1 MERSDLTELHYI
13 TPISNVAS
21 ILDRGILSHD
31 SASQIDPDSIADKSV
46 QARRSRVPVLDRAKL
61 HDYVNL
67 YLNARNAMLYRLV
80 FVELR
85 IDKLCVMGITSEVL
99 DFPEVVIAD
108 RNAASSTV
116 RFYDQ
121 VDDGLAA
128 LDKYEL
134 FAKSWENDLHRQR
147 MQAEVLVPG
156 VVGSEHL
163 TKAYVGSIKA
173 EASLRRI
180 ASRRISI
187 TRNDRM
193 FFL

>member
-46 QARRSRVPVLDRAKL
+46 QARRSRVLVLGGARL
-61 HDYVNL
+61 HDYANL
-67 YLNARNAMLYRLV
+67 YLNARNAMLYRLI
-80 FVELR
+80 FIELR
-85 IDKLCVMGITSEVL
+85 IDKLCVMGIASEVL
-99 DFPEVVIAD
+99 GIPKVIIAD
-108 RNAASSTV
+108 RNAASDTV

-128 LDKYEL
+128 LSKWEL
-134 FAKSWENDLHRQR
+134 FAKYWENDLHISR

-156 VVGSEHL
+156 IVGSEY
-163 TKAYVGSIKA
+163 AY
-173 EASLRRI
+173 
-180 ASRRISI
+180 
-187 TRNDRM
+187 
-193 FFL
+193 